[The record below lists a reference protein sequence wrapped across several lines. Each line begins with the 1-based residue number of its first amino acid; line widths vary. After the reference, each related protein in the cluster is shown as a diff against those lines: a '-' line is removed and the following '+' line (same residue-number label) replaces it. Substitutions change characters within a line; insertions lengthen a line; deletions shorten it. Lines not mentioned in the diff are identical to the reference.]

1 MAKELPSPEL
11 LRKLLRY
18 EPDTGKLYW
27 RVRTRDELDM
37 AADYLQS
44 WNRKNAG
51 KEAFTTGAA
60 GGQRRG
66 WILDHNL
73 LAQRVIWA
81 MQYGKWPVGAIK
93 HINGDKSDNR
103 LANLRAMQDE
113 DAMKLIGAYPTKQEA
128 ADAWARYESDLGCA
142 IVADADGLFRV
153 LVGIDPLGSRCRTT
167 KNKVR

>member
-1 MAKELPSPEL
+1 MARELPSPEL

-27 RVRTRDELDM
+27 RMRTHDVLGET
-37 AADYLQS
+37 ADYCRK
-44 WNRKNAG
+44 WNRKNAHR
-51 KEAFTTGAA
+51 EAFTTGAA

-81 MQYGKWPVGAIK
+81 MEYGKWPEGAIK

-103 LANLRAMQDE
+103 LANLRAVRTE
-113 DAMKLIGAYPTKQEA
+113 DAMRRLGAYATNLEA
-128 ADAWARYESDLGCA
+128 AAIWVREAGHLGCV
-142 IVADADGLFRV
+142 IVVDEDGLYHVFASHEPRV
-153 LVGIDPLGSRCRTT
+153 SAP
-167 KNKVR
+167 